1 LLRDME
7 RQGEIKIP
15 ERMASFIRQFLE
27 TREDIIEFTNQ
38 LVGSLGETNELFM
51 ATSDFFSDA
60 EGEQIPEEYPES
72 LND

>member
-1 LLRDME
+1 ME